1 MWTYQNLVNGLN
13 NATMSGRKKFIQQ
26 SISASACLAM
36 QPLVAAANCIGNTTN
51 GPTTVSFMQQ
61 LEESIY
67 AFAIADAMGGSIEN
81 FLPEQIFEQ
90 FGNWD
95 FNNFIPPTSK
105 KDIET
110 GKGKGNGRTTD
121 DSINFEVL
129 INIYNLHKDHLDAYS
144 YADLLVKEHN
154 KKIYIAERG
163 EEMTPVDRPLWW
175 PERYVY
181 QRLAINNIEP
191 RYAGMGNY
199 INEGFQGIVL
209 PIGAINAAD
218 PWRAY
223 NECVSIG
230 MAHTE
235 SFGIEAAAVNAAAY
249 AVAFKNSSSIK
260 EVIDTAIA
268 YAKDGTALALKDV
281 LAVTNLNDDLQTFI
295 NKARKAIVP
304 YLQLSPA
311 NESKQHIVT
320 PKLAH
325 EQSNMARASRI
336 AVVENF
342 PIALACLIYGNGNYI
357 KTLKASLFY
366 GRDGETIA
374 AVSTSLLAAISGKK
388 IVPEKL
394 KQELN
399 AVNKRNYTN
408 IAKSLYETV
417 KIVYAK
423 DRELIKEKEL
433 LMGK

>member
-1 MWTYQNLVNGLN
+1 MLTWLNAVSGLN
-13 NATMSGRKKFIQQ
+13 NRNMNSRKHFLQKTTMALLATSAWPFASKAQFTEGKKK
-26 SISASACLAM
+26 ASAAESKL
-36 QPLVAAANCIGNTTN
+36 LLK
-51 GPTTVSFMQQ
+51 

-67 AFAIADAMGGSIEN
+67 AFVVADAMGGSIEN
-81 FLPEQIFEQ
+81 FLPEQIFKDYE
-90 FGNWD
+90 NWD
-95 FNNFIPPTSK
+95 FNNFLPPTAK

-129 INIYNLHKDHLDAYS
+129 INIYQQHKDHLDAYS
-144 YADLLVKEHN
+144 YADLLIKEHN
-154 KKIYIAERG
+154 KKVFIAERG
-163 EEMTPVDRPLWW
+163 EELKPLDRPLWW

-209 PIGAINAAD
+209 PIGAVNAGD

-223 NECVSIG
+223 NECASIG

-249 AVAFKNSSSIK
+249 AVAFKNQSSIK
-260 EVIDTAIA
+260 EVINTATA
-268 YAKDGTALALKDV
+268 YAKDGTGLALKDV
-281 LAVTNLNDDLQTFI
+281 LAVINSNDDLRTFI
-295 NKARKAIVP
+295 SKTRKAVVP

-311 NESKQHIVT
+311 NESKENIVT

-325 EQSNMARASRI
+325 EQSNIARASRI

-342 PIALACLIYGNGNYI
+342 PIALACLQYGNGDYM

-374 AVSTSLLAAISGKK
+374 AVSTSLLAAIKGEKV
-388 IVPEKL
+388 VPEKL
-394 KQELN
+394 KQEVDK
-399 AVNKRNYTN
+399 VNKRSYAQ
-408 IAKSLYETV
+408 IAKGLFATV
-417 KIVYAK
+417 GIVYEK
-423 DRELIKEKEL
+423 DADALSNRTNL
-433 LMGK
+433 LK